1 MPKKK
6 ISFLDLHGT
15 HHDDADFVIE
25 KFITDHF
32 QKMPIK
38 IITGYS
44 DFFVDKIKFYA
55 NKYELGCYPET
66 PDNEGCWVFFLD
78 DWKKVLDSKTK

>member
-1 MPKKK
+1 MTILVALIVLIKN
-6 ISFLDLHGT
+6 DG
-15 HHDDADFVIE
+15 
-25 KFITDHF
+25 
-32 QKMPIK
+32 QMPIK

-44 DFFVDKIKFYA
+44 DFFVEKVKYYA

-78 DWKKVLDSKTK
+78 DWKKVPKK